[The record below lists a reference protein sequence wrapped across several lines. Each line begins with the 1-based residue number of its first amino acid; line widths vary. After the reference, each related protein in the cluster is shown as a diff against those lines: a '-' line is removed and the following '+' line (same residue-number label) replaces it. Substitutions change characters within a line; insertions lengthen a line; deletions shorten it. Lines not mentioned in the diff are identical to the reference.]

1 MPILNNAKKA
11 LRQNIK
17 RTQANTGKKSILKTK
32 ILALKKNKSQESLR
46 TTSAL
51 IDKMAKAGIIHKNKA
66 SRLKSRIA
74 RMVNQAQ
81 ETKKSVT
88 KKANK

>member
-11 LRQNIK
+11 LRQNRK
-17 RTQANTGKKSILKTK
+17 RTLANTGKKSTLKTK

-51 IDKMAKAGIIHKNKA
+51 IDKMVKAGIIHKNKA

-74 RMVNQAQ
+74 RMVSQAQ
-81 ETKKSVT
+81 KVKKGVA